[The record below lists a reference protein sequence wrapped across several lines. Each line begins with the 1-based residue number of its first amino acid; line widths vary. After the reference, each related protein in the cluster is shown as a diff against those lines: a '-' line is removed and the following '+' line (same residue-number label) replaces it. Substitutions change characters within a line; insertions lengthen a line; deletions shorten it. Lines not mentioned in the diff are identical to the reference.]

1 MLLGGL
7 SVGALTACAPE
18 SNSPAEPR
26 ISSESVYT
34 NDYFVQSVGYY
45 HAPFHGFYPRPYN
58 YFDPQRKQYFYGGQW
73 GSEPYRSVMN
83 ISAPTPAAA
92 LAAESILAAATTVQ
106 RGGFGSTSSGFH
118 VWS

>member
-18 SNSPAEPR
+18 SNSRAEPR

-73 GSEPYRSVMN
+73 GNEPYRSVIN

-92 LAAESILAAATTVQ
+92 LAAESILAATTVQ